1 MGSDGEWYLSE
12 LANGIE
18 RSRILSIAT
27 QVKKMKAE
35 GKLVT
40 AFTVG
45 DFSPEQFVVPHTFT
59 EELAVAVQ
67 QNQTN
72 YPPAAGLPELRESLS
87 NWMIYKYG
95 LNVGSEGIIVGSGAR
110 PVLFA
115 SFKLFLEPGEGL
127 AHGVPAWNN
136 HYYVHLNSAI
146 DIAIEGNLESRFLP
160 TADGIRARISEIRV
174 LILNSPLNP
183 TGTCFTANELGDI
196 CDVVLEENQKRRQSG
211 DKPVMLVYDQV
222 YSTMTAKGIEHVHP
236 VQVRPEMF
244 EFTITLDAISK
255 SLTATGLRLG
265 WMALPAKLAAPVIA
279 LIGHMGSWPARPI
292 QQAAASTYSDHK
304 NLESFFEDLD
314 SRISDRMEI
323 LFKSLSKMKDSG
335 MPVDFIPPQGGIYL
349 STRFNLFSALKVQ
362 TNEEIRLWLLNE
374 AGIAVIPFQAFG
386 LEDESGWF
394 RISIG
399 AVSVEEV
406 SEAMLRLE
414 NALRVLFL
422 PNEDYSSSR
431 E

>member
-45 DFSPEQFVVPHTFT
+45 DFSPEQFAVPHSFT

-95 LNVGSEGIIVGSGAR
+95 LNVGPEGIIVGSGAR

-183 TGTCFTANELGDI
+183 TGTCFTAKELGDI
-196 CDVVLEENQKRRQSG
+196 CDVVLEENEKRRQSG
-211 DKPVMLVYDQV
+211 KKPVMLVYDQV

-236 VQVRPEMF
+236 VQVRPDMF

-292 QQAAASTYSDHK
+292 QQAAAATYSDPIK
-304 NLESFFEDLD
+304 LESYFEDLD

-323 LFKSLSKMKDSG
+323 LFKNLSNMRDSG
-335 MPVDFIPPQGGIYL
+335 LPVEFIPPQGGIYL
-349 STRFNLFSALKVQ
+349 STRFNLFGALGVN

-374 AGIAVIPFQAFG
+374 AGIAVIPFQSFG

-406 SEAMLRLE
+406 SEAMIRLE
-414 NALRVLFL
+414 NALRALFL
-422 PNEDYSSSR
+422 PNGDYSSNR

>member
-35 GKLVT
+35 GKQVT

-45 DFSPEQFVVPHTFT
+45 DFSPEQFAVPHSFT
-59 EELAVAVQ
+59 EELTAAVQ
-67 QNQTN
+67 QNKTN

-196 CDVVLEENQKRRQSG
+196 CDVVLEENEKRRQSG
-211 DKPVMLVYDQV
+211 KKPVMLVYDQV

-236 VQVRPEMF
+236 VQVRPDMF

-292 QQAAASTYSDHK
+292 QQAAAATYSDPIK
-304 NLESFFEDLD
+304 LESYFEDLD

-323 LFKSLSKMKDSG
+323 LFKNLSNMRDSG
-335 MPVDFIPPQGGIYL
+335 LPVEFIPPQGGIYL
-349 STRFNLFSALKVQ
+349 STRFNLFDALGVN

-374 AGIAVIPFQAFG
+374 AGIAVIPFQSFG

-406 SEAMLRLE
+406 SEAMIRLE

-422 PNEDYSSSR
+422 PNGDYSSSR

>member
-40 AFTVG
+40 AFTFG
-45 DFSPEQFVVPHTFT
+45 DFSPEQFEVPQSFT
-59 EELAVAVQ
+59 DELSAAVK

-146 DIAIEGNLESRFLP
+146 DIAIQGNSESRFLP
-160 TADGIRARISEIRV
+160 TADDIRARISEIRV

-183 TGTCFTANELGDI
+183 TGTCFTANELGGI
-196 CDVVLEENQKRRQSG
+196 CDVVLEENEKRRQAG
-211 DKPVMLVYDQV
+211 KKPVMLVYDQV

-236 VQVRPEMF
+236 VQVRPDMF

-265 WMALPAKLAAPVIA
+265 WMALPPKLAGPVIA

-292 QQAAASTYSDHK
+292 QQAAAATYSDPVK
-304 NLESFFEDLD
+304 LESYFEDLD

-323 LFKSLSKMKDSG
+323 LFQNLSNMRAG
-335 MPVDFIPPQGGIYL
+335 GYPVDFIPPQGGIYL
-349 STRFNLFSALKVQ
+349 STRFNLFSVLGVT

-406 SEAMLRLE
+406 SESMIRLE
-414 NALRVLFL
+414 NALKKIH
-422 PNEDYSSSR
+422 
-431 E
+431 

>member
-35 GKLVT
+35 GKQVT

-45 DFSPEQFVVPHTFT
+45 DFSPEQFAVPHSFT
-59 EELAVAVQ
+59 EELTAAVQ
-67 QNQTN
+67 QNKTN

-196 CDVVLEENQKRRQSG
+196 CDVVLEENEKRRQSG
-211 DKPVMLVYDQV
+211 KKPVMLVYDQV

-236 VQVRPEMF
+236 VQVRPDMF

-292 QQAAASTYSDHK
+292 QQAAAATYSDPIK
-304 NLESFFEDLD
+304 LESYFEDLD

-323 LFKSLSKMKDSG
+323 LFKNLSNMRDSSL
-335 MPVDFIPPQGGIYL
+335 PVEFIPPQGGIYL
-349 STRFNLFSALKVQ
+349 STRFNLFDALGVN

-374 AGIAVIPFQAFG
+374 AGIAVIPFQSFG

-406 SEAMLRLE
+406 SEAMIRLE

-422 PNEDYSSSR
+422 PNGDYSSSR